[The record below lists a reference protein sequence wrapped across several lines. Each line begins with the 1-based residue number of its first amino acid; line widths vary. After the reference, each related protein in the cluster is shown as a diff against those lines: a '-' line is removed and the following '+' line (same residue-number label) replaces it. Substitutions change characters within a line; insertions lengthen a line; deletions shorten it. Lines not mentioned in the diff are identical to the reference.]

1 MTPAVS
7 AAFANS
13 SSIFL
18 SPPSNVISGMRS
30 ISNLAKNFRVMEAS
44 VEVTYVI
51 NFMDPTS
58 ALSAVEV
65 TSFFT
70 VGRNGQLF
78 SDLFKR
84 SLLLQA
90 HDNATLAL
98 YEGVSVASGATV
110 IFIRTPSLQPST
122 KAPAAVS
129 VVNNV
134 EASTSKSSDYTLV
147 YILVPILGTICIATS
162 IAAYYC
168 INRALNTRRTSMV
181 DFFSMEE

>member
-7 AAFANS
+7 LVFANS
-13 SSIFL
+13 SSSFL

-30 ISNLAKNFRVMEAS
+30 LSNPAKKFRIMGAS
-44 VEVTYVI
+44 VKVTYVV
-51 NFMDPTS
+51 NFMDPIS
-58 ALSAVEV
+58 ALTAAEV
-65 TSFFT
+65 ASFFT

-78 SDLFKR
+78 SELFKR
-84 SLLLQA
+84 NLLLQA

-98 YEGVSVASGATV
+98 YEGVSVTPGATV
-110 IFIRTPSLQPST
+110 ILISTPSLQPST
-122 KAPAAVS
+122 KAPAVVS

-134 EASTSKSSDYTLV
+134 ETSTSKSSDYTLV
-147 YILVPILGTICIATS
+147 YILVPVLGTICIATS

-181 DFFSMEE
+181 DFFSLEE